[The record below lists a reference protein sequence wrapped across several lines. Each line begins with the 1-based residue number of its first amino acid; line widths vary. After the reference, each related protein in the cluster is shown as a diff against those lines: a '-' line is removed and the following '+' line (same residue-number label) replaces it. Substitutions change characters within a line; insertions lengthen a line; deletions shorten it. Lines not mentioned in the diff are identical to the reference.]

1 MSNSDNEN
9 NAMPTPSKEPSISEE
24 VLNLEE
30 AKGNKKPHP
39 KIEGGTIATLSR
51 VPKYQT
57 FKIKG
62 VIRGQRII
70 ALIDGGATYN
80 FIDVTMVVSRGTLPR
95 NLKVLN

>member
-1 MSNSDNEN
+1 MSNNDNEN
-9 NAMPTPSKEPSISEE
+9 DITPTPNKGPSIFEE
-24 VLNLEE
+24 TPSLEKV
-30 AKGNKKPHP
+30 KGDNKPHP

-62 VIRGQRII
+62 VIRGERII

-80 FIDVTMVVSRGTLPR
+80 FIDEVVVVRRGIPT
-95 NLKVLN
+95 